1 MHFYQIIENLS
12 KERKLL
18 IFVDM
23 DGVIASYD
31 IGKPYDF
38 DKKRPLIT
46 NINTLKRL
54 NSLENCELY
63 ILSICKKNYQIK
75 EKNDWLDLNAPFFK
89 KESRII
95 ISKEN
100 SSITES
106 GILKANYL
114 NNLNTKNQIILVDDD
129 NKVLKIVKE
138 NVKNITPHYD
148 NTLNPPFY
156 KRYLN
161 TYC

>member
-63 ILSICKKNYQIK
+63 ILSICKKDYQIK

-138 NVKNITPHYD
+138 KVKDIILFQD
-148 NTLNPPFY
+148 SELID
-156 KRYLN
+156 
-161 TYC
+161 

>member
-1 MHFYQIIENLS
+1 MRFYKIIENLS

-63 ILSICKKNYQIK
+63 ILSICKKDYQIK

-89 KESRII
+89 KENRII

-100 SSITES
+100 NNITES

-114 NNLNTKNQIILVDDD
+114 NNLNTKDQIILIDDD

-138 NVKNITPHYD
+138 NVKNITIYQD
-148 NTLNPPFY
+148 SELID
-156 KRYLN
+156 
-161 TYC
+161 

>member
-1 MHFYQIIENLS
+1 MHFYKIMENLS
-12 KERKLL
+12 KGRKLL
-18 IFVDM
+18 IFVDI

-46 NINTLKRL
+46 NINTLKKL

-63 ILSICKKNYQIK
+63 ILSICKKDYQIK

-89 KESRII
+89 KENRII

-100 SSITES
+100 NNITES

-114 NNLNTKNQIILVDDD
+114 NNLNTKNQIILIDDD

-138 NVKNITPHYD
+138 NVKNITLFQD
-148 NTLNPPFY
+148 SELID
-156 KRYLN
+156 
-161 TYC
+161 

>member
-63 ILSICKKNYQIK
+63 ILSICKKDYQIQ
-75 EKNDWLDLNAPFFK
+75 EKNDWLELNAPFFK

-138 NVKNITPHYD
+138 KVKNIILFQD
-148 NTLNPPFY
+148 SELID
-156 KRYLN
+156 
-161 TYC
+161 

>member
-1 MHFYQIIENLS
+1 MRFYKIIENLS

-63 ILSICKKNYQIK
+63 ILSICKKDYQIK
-75 EKNDWLDLNAPFFK
+75 EKNDWLDLNASFFK
-89 KESRII
+89 KENRII

-100 SSITES
+100 NNITES

-114 NNLNTKNQIILVDDD
+114 NNLNTKDQIILIDDD

-138 NVKNITPHYD
+138 NVKNITLFQD
-148 NTLNPPFY
+148 SELID
-156 KRYLN
+156 
-161 TYC
+161 

>member
-63 ILSICKKNYQIK
+63 ILSICKKDYQIK

-89 KESRII
+89 KERRII

-138 NVKNITPHYD
+138 KVKNIILFQD
-148 NTLNPPFY
+148 SELID
-156 KRYLN
+156 
-161 TYC
+161 

>member
-1 MHFYQIIENLS
+1 MHFYKIIENLS

-63 ILSICKKNYQIK
+63 ILSICKKDHQIK

-89 KESRII
+89 KENRII

-100 SSITES
+100 NNITES

-114 NNLNTKNQIILVDDD
+114 NNLNTKDQIILIDDD

-138 NVKNITPHYD
+138 NVKNITLFQD
-148 NTLNPPFY
+148 SELID
-156 KRYLN
+156 
-161 TYC
+161 

>member
-1 MHFYQIIENLS
+1 MHFYKIIENLS

-63 ILSICKKNYQIK
+63 ILSICKKDYQIK
-75 EKNDWLDLNAPFFK
+75 EKNNWLDLNAPFFK
-89 KESRII
+89 KENRII

-100 SSITES
+100 NNITES

-114 NNLNTKNQIILVDDD
+114 NSLNTKNQIILIDDD

-138 NVKNITPHYD
+138 NVKSIILFQD
-148 NTLNPPFY
+148 SELID
-156 KRYLN
+156 
-161 TYC
+161 

>member
-1 MHFYQIIENLS
+1 MHFYKIIENLS

-89 KESRII
+89 KENRII

-100 SSITES
+100 NNITES

-114 NNLNTKNQIILVDDD
+114 NNINIKDQIILIDDD

-138 NVKNITPHYD
+138 NVKNITLFQD
-148 NTLNPPFY
+148 SELID
-156 KRYLN
+156 
-161 TYC
+161 

>member
-1 MHFYQIIENLS
+1 MRFYKIIENLS

-18 IFVDM
+18 IFIDM

-63 ILSICKKNYQIK
+63 ILSICKKDYQIK

-89 KESRII
+89 KENRII

-100 SSITES
+100 NNITES

-114 NNLNTKNQIILVDDD
+114 NNLNTKDQIILIDDD

-138 NVKNITPHYD
+138 NVKNITLFQD
-148 NTLNPPFY
+148 SELID
-156 KRYLN
+156 
-161 TYC
+161 

>member
-1 MHFYQIIENLS
+1 MHFYKIIENLS

-38 DKKRPLIT
+38 DKQRPLIA

-63 ILSICKKNYQIK
+63 ILSICKKDYQIK

-89 KESRII
+89 KENRII

-100 SSITES
+100 NNITES

-114 NNLNTKNQIILVDDD
+114 NNLNTKNQIILIDDD

-138 NVKNITPHYD
+138 NVKNITLFQD
-148 NTLNPPFY
+148 SELID
-156 KRYLN
+156 
-161 TYC
+161 

>member
-1 MHFYQIIENLS
+1 MHFYKIIENLS

-63 ILSICKKNYQIK
+63 ILSICKKDYQIK
-75 EKNDWLDLNAPFFK
+75 EKNDWLDLNASFFK
-89 KESRII
+89 KENRII

-100 SSITES
+100 NNITES

-114 NNLNTKNQIILVDDD
+114 NNLNTKDQIILIDDD

-138 NVKNITPHYD
+138 NVKNITLFQD
-148 NTLNPPFY
+148 SELID
-156 KRYLN
+156 
-161 TYC
+161 

>member
-1 MHFYQIIENLS
+1 MHFYKIIENLS

-38 DKKRPLIT
+38 DKKRPLIA

-63 ILSICKKNYQIK
+63 ILSICKKDYQIK

-89 KESRII
+89 KENRII

-100 SSITES
+100 NNITES

-114 NNLNTKNQIILVDDD
+114 NNLNTKNQIILIDDD

-138 NVKNITPHYD
+138 NVKNITLFQD
-148 NTLNPPFY
+148 SELID
-156 KRYLN
+156 
-161 TYC
+161 

>member
-63 ILSICKKNYQIK
+63 ILSICKKDYQIK
-75 EKNDWLDLNAPFFK
+75 EKNDWLDLNDPFFK

-138 NVKNITPHYD
+138 KVKNIILFQD
-148 NTLNPPFY
+148 SELID
-156 KRYLN
+156 
-161 TYC
+161 

>member
-138 NVKNITPHYD
+138 NVKNIILFQD
-148 NTLNPPFY
+148 SELID
-156 KRYLN
+156 
-161 TYC
+161 

>member
-63 ILSICKKNYQIK
+63 ILSICKKDYQIK

-138 NVKNITPHYD
+138 NVKNITLFQD
-148 NTLNPPFY
+148 SELID
-156 KRYLN
+156 
-161 TYC
+161 

>member
-1 MHFYQIIENLS
+1 MHFYKIIENLS

-63 ILSICKKNYQIK
+63 ILSICKKDYQIK
-75 EKNDWLDLNAPFFK
+75 EKNNWLDLNAPFFK
-89 KESRII
+89 KENRII

-100 SSITES
+100 NNITES

-114 NNLNTKNQIILVDDD
+114 NSLNTKNQIILIDDD
-129 NKVLKIVKE
+129 NKVLKILKE
-138 NVKNITPHYD
+138 NVKSIILFQD
-148 NTLNPPFY
+148 SELID
-156 KRYLN
+156 
-161 TYC
+161 

>member
-31 IGKPYDF
+31 IGEPYDF

-63 ILSICKKNYQIK
+63 ILSICKKDYQIK

-129 NKVLKIVKE
+129 NKVLKTVKE
-138 NVKNITPHYD
+138 KVKNIILFQD
-148 NTLNPPFY
+148 SELID
-156 KRYLN
+156 
-161 TYC
+161 

>member
-1 MHFYQIIENLS
+1 MHFYKIIENLS

-38 DKKRPLIT
+38 DKKRPLII

-63 ILSICKKNYQIK
+63 ILSICKKDYQIK
-75 EKNDWLDLNAPFFK
+75 EKNNWLDLNAPFFK
-89 KESRII
+89 KENRII

-100 SSITES
+100 NNITES

-114 NNLNTKNQIILVDDD
+114 NSLNTKNQIILIDDD

-138 NVKNITPHYD
+138 NVKSIILFQD
-148 NTLNPPFY
+148 SELID
-156 KRYLN
+156 
-161 TYC
+161 

>member
-54 NSLENCELY
+54 NSLENCKLY
-63 ILSICKKNYQIK
+63 ILSICKKDYQIK

-89 KESRII
+89 KERRII

-138 NVKNITPHYD
+138 KVKNIILFQD
-148 NTLNPPFY
+148 SELID
-156 KRYLN
+156 
-161 TYC
+161 

>member
-63 ILSICKKNYQIK
+63 ILSICKKDYQIK
-75 EKNDWLDLNAPFFK
+75 EKNDRLDLNAPFFK

-138 NVKNITPHYD
+138 KVKNIILFQD
-148 NTLNPPFY
+148 SELID
-156 KRYLN
+156 
-161 TYC
+161 

>member
-1 MHFYQIIENLS
+1 MHFYQIVEKLS

-63 ILSICKKNYQIK
+63 ILSICKKDYQIK
-75 EKNDWLDLNAPFFK
+75 EKNNWLDLNAPFFK
-89 KESRII
+89 KENRII

-100 SSITES
+100 NNITES

-114 NNLNTKNQIILVDDD
+114 NSLNTKNQIILIDDD

-138 NVKNITPHYD
+138 NVKSIILFQD
-148 NTLNPPFY
+148 SELID
-156 KRYLN
+156 
-161 TYC
+161 

>member
-1 MHFYQIIENLS
+1 MHFYQIIENFS

-63 ILSICKKNYQIK
+63 ILSICKKDYQIK

-138 NVKNITPHYD
+138 KVKNIILFQD
-148 NTLNPPFY
+148 SELIN
-156 KRYLN
+156 
-161 TYC
+161 

>member
-1 MHFYQIIENLS
+1 MRFYKIIENLS

-89 KESRII
+89 KENRII

-100 SSITES
+100 NNITES

-114 NNLNTKNQIILVDDD
+114 NNINIKDQIILIDDD

-138 NVKNITPHYD
+138 NVKNITLFQD
-148 NTLNPPFY
+148 SELID
-156 KRYLN
+156 
-161 TYC
+161 

>member
-95 ISKEN
+95 IKKEN

-106 GILKANYL
+106 GILRANYL

-138 NVKNITPHYD
+138 NVKNIILFQD
-148 NTLNPPFY
+148 SELID
-156 KRYLN
+156 
-161 TYC
+161 

>member
-1 MHFYQIIENLS
+1 MHFYKIIENLS

-63 ILSICKKNYQIK
+63 ILSICKKDYQIK

-89 KESRII
+89 KERRII

-138 NVKNITPHYD
+138 KVKNIILFQD
-148 NTLNPPFY
+148 SELID
-156 KRYLN
+156 
-161 TYC
+161 

>member
-54 NSLENCELY
+54 NSLENCKLY
-63 ILSICKKNYQIK
+63 ILSICKKDYQIK

-89 KESRII
+89 KENRII
-95 ISKEN
+95 ISKE
-100 SSITES
+100 SSNITES

-138 NVKNITPHYD
+138 NVENIILFQD
-148 NTLNPPFY
+148 SELID
-156 KRYLN
+156 
-161 TYC
+161 

>member
-1 MHFYQIIENLS
+1 MHFYKIIENLS

-89 KESRII
+89 KENRII

-100 SSITES
+100 NNITES

-138 NVKNITPHYD
+138 NVKNIILFQD
-148 NTLNPPFY
+148 SELID
-156 KRYLN
+156 
-161 TYC
+161 

>member
-1 MHFYQIIENLS
+1 MHFYQIVEKLS
-12 KERKLL
+12 KEKRLL

-38 DKKRPLIT
+38 DKKRPLMT
-46 NINTLKRL
+46 NINTLKQI
-54 NSLENCELY
+54 NNLENCELY
-63 ILSICKKNYQIK
+63 ILSICKKDYQVK
-75 EKNDWLDLNAPFFK
+75 EKNNWLDLHAPFFK
-89 KESRII
+89 QENRII

-100 SSITES
+100 NNITES

-114 NNLNTKNQIILVDDD
+114 NNLNTKNQIILIDDD

-138 NVKNITPHYD
+138 NVKSIILFQD
-148 NTLNPPFY
+148 SELID
-156 KRYLN
+156 
-161 TYC
+161 

>member
-1 MHFYQIIENLS
+1 MHFYKIMENLS
-12 KERKLL
+12 KGRKLL

-63 ILSICKKNYQIK
+63 ILSICKKDYQIK
-75 EKNDWLDLNAPFFK
+75 EKNDWLDLNASFFK
-89 KESRII
+89 KENRII

-100 SSITES
+100 NNITES

-114 NNLNTKNQIILVDDD
+114 NNLNTKDQIILIDDD

-138 NVKNITPHYD
+138 NVKNITLFQD
-148 NTLNPPFY
+148 SELID
-156 KRYLN
+156 
-161 TYC
+161 

>member
-1 MHFYQIIENLS
+1 MRFYKIIENLS

-63 ILSICKKNYQIK
+63 ILSICKKDYQIK
-75 EKNDWLDLNAPFFK
+75 ERNDWLDLNAPFFK
-89 KESRII
+89 KENRII

-100 SSITES
+100 NNITES

-114 NNLNTKNQIILVDDD
+114 NNLNTKDQIILIDDD

-138 NVKNITPHYD
+138 NVKNITLFQD
-148 NTLNPPFY
+148 SELID
-156 KRYLN
+156 
-161 TYC
+161 

>member
-63 ILSICKKNYQIK
+63 ILSICKKDYQIK

-129 NKVLKIVKE
+129 NKVLKTVKE
-138 NVKNITPHYD
+138 KVKNIILFQD
-148 NTLNPPFY
+148 SELID
-156 KRYLN
+156 
-161 TYC
+161 

>member
-1 MHFYQIIENLS
+1 MHFYKIIENLS

-63 ILSICKKNYQIK
+63 IFSICKKDYQIK

-89 KESRII
+89 KENRII

-100 SSITES
+100 NNITES

-114 NNLNTKNQIILVDDD
+114 NNLNTKDQIILIDDD

-138 NVKNITPHYD
+138 NVKNITLFQD
-148 NTLNPPFY
+148 SELID
-156 KRYLN
+156 
-161 TYC
+161 

>member
-63 ILSICKKNYQIK
+63 ILSICKKDYQIK

-89 KESRII
+89 KERRII

-138 NVKNITPHYD
+138 KVKDIILFQD
-148 NTLNPPFY
+148 SELID
-156 KRYLN
+156 
-161 TYC
+161 

>member
-1 MHFYQIIENLS
+1 MHFYKIMENLS
-12 KERKLL
+12 KGRKLL

-46 NINTLKRL
+46 NINTLKKL

-63 ILSICKKNYQIK
+63 ILSICKKDYQIK

-89 KESRII
+89 KENRII

-100 SSITES
+100 NNITES

-114 NNLNTKNQIILVDDD
+114 NNLNTKNQIILIDDD

-138 NVKNITPHYD
+138 NVKNITLFQD
-148 NTLNPPFY
+148 SELID
-156 KRYLN
+156 
-161 TYC
+161 

>member
-1 MHFYQIIENLS
+1 MHFYKIIENLS

-63 ILSICKKNYQIK
+63 ILSICKKDYQIK

-89 KESRII
+89 KENRII

-100 SSITES
+100 NNITES

-114 NNLNTKNQIILVDDD
+114 NNLNTKDQIILIDDD

-138 NVKNITPHYD
+138 NVKNITLFQD
-148 NTLNPPFY
+148 SELID
-156 KRYLN
+156 
-161 TYC
+161 

>member
-63 ILSICKKNYQIK
+63 ILSICKKDYQIK

-138 NVKNITPHYD
+138 KVKNIILFQD
-148 NTLNPPFY
+148 SELID
-156 KRYLN
+156 
-161 TYC
+161 

>member
-1 MHFYQIIENLS
+1 MRFYKIIENLS

-63 ILSICKKNYQIK
+63 ILSICKKDYQIK

-89 KESRII
+89 KENRII

-100 SSITES
+100 NNITES

-114 NNLNTKNQIILVDDD
+114 NNLNTKNQIILIDDD

-138 NVKNITPHYD
+138 NVKNITLFQD
-148 NTLNPPFY
+148 SELID
-156 KRYLN
+156 
-161 TYC
+161 

>member
-1 MHFYQIIENLS
+1 MRFYKIIENLS

-63 ILSICKKNYQIK
+63 ILSICKKDYQIK

-89 KESRII
+89 KENRII
-95 ISKEN
+95 NSKEN
-100 SSITES
+100 NNITES

-114 NNLNTKNQIILVDDD
+114 NNLNTKDQIILIDDD

-138 NVKNITPHYD
+138 NVKNITLFQD
-148 NTLNPPFY
+148 SELID
-156 KRYLN
+156 
-161 TYC
+161 